1 MSPANPLACVV
12 RASRAS
18 SPARLATSWSR
29 NRLPPPRAIEE
40 RRQVPLELKLE
51 ADEKAP
57 RHFAPVAPQPIV
69 LGPALEQKITSVSRA
84 EFPTELVF
92 GPKKGHASAA
102 TVKRP

>member
-1 MSPANPLACVV
+1 MSPANPSLALFVQVV
-12 RASRAS
+12 RPLRHDWHPVGRETNCLRRAQV
-18 SPARLATSWSR
+18 
-29 NRLPPPRAIEE
+29 EE

-69 LGPALEQKITSVSRA
+69 LGPALEQKITFVSRA
-84 EFPTELVF
+84 EFPAELVF